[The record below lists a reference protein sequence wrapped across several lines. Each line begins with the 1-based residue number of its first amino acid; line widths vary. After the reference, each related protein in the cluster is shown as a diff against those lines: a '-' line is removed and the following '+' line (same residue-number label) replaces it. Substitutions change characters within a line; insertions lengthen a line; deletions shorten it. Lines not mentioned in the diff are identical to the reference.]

1 MAGKTLIRIMYS
13 LIGIGLIMIVVGI
26 SLILF
31 TDIHIKQGVQG
42 IMLIAGLIAGGLFLS
57 LPAKLYLTL
66 QLMRMNDEH
75 LREQRAKGE
84 IH

>member
-13 LIGIGLIMIVVGI
+13 LIGIGLIMIIVGI

-75 LREQRAKGE
+75 LRERRAKGE

>member
-1 MAGKTLIRIMYS
+1 MYS

>member
-1 MAGKTLIRIMYS
+1 MAGKTLIRIMYG

>member
-1 MAGKTLIRIMYS
+1 MSTKTLIRIMYTV
-13 LIGIGLIMIVVGI
+13 IGIGLVMIAVGV

-31 TDIHIKQGVQG
+31 TDIHIKNGVQG

-75 LREQRAKGE
+75 LQEQRARGE
-84 IH
+84 IR

>member
-1 MAGKTLIRIMYS
+1 MTGKTLIRIMYTF
-13 LIGIGLIMIVVGI
+13 IGIGLIMIVVGV

-31 TDIHIKQGVQG
+31 TDTHIKHGVQG

-75 LREQRAKGE
+75 LQALRAKGE
-84 IH
+84 NP

>member
-1 MAGKTLIRIMYS
+1 MYT
-13 LIGIGLIMIVVGI
+13 LIGIGLIMIIVGI

-84 IH
+84 VN